1 MSESDLIEQLRTA
14 LARLH
19 DLDYL
24 ETHPLAQAL
33 ADKAAREAPVSR
45 GDLLRKRLL
54 AWIEG
59 LKPAPE
65 VPEWAPEWRRYII
78 LYDRYILR
86 RSLPQIEARLS
97 LGDRQVRREHRRALA
112 SLAVLVRSEL
122 QSGPAGAPRAIP
134 VSVQEAVQRLTP
146 TPRAFALAPL
156 IDEVATILAEVSHQ
170 PREILRWT
178 VEPPELSVYTDRG
191 ILHQLLLKLLQCAL
205 GQRERTTRLQL
216 TAMAVGERVRLQIV
230 YAATSL
236 PAADQGLRLCHWLTE
251 VLHGALRQRLIGSR
265 QVEFELLLPMGAR
278 PCKVLIIDDEP
289 PAVDLFEGYLSG
301 SEYAA
306 IGETRPERALARAV
320 EIAPDIIVLDVMM
333 PAMDG
338 WELLQRLRHTPELR
352 EVPIIVCSVLD
363 DADLALALGAAR
375 FLKKPVLRQH
385 LLAALREVRP
395 SGPATTTAEQGRPA
409 DR

>member
-1 MSESDLIEQLRTA
+1 MSGPDLIDQLRTA
-14 LARLH
+14 LTRLH

-24 ETHPLAQAL
+24 ETHPLAQVL
-33 ADKAAREAPVSR
+33 ADRELAEAAVSR

-65 VPEWAPEWRRYII
+65 VPEWAPEWRRYIV
-78 LYDRYILR
+78 LYDRYVLR
-86 RSLPQIEARLS
+86 RSLPQIETKLS

-112 SLAVLVRSEL
+112 ALAILARSEL
-122 QSGPAGAPRAIP
+122 HGHAAGAPRSVPA
-134 VSVQEAVQRLTP
+134 SVQEAVQRLTP
-146 TPRAFALAPL
+146 TPRAFTLAPL

-170 PREILRWT
+170 PGDILHWT
-178 VEPPELSVYTDRG
+178 VKPAELVIYTDRG

-205 GQRERTTRLQL
+205 RQRERATRLRL
-216 TAMAVGERVRLQIV
+216 TATAAGERVRLQIV

-236 PAADQGLRLCHWLTE
+236 PATDQGLRLCHWLAE
-251 VLHGALRQRLIGSR
+251 VLHGALAQRLIGAR
-265 QVEFELLLPMGAR
+265 QVEFELLLPLGMR

-301 SEYAA
+301 SEYTA

-320 EIAPDIIVLDVMM
+320 EIAPDVIVLDVMM

-385 LLAALREVRP
+385 LLAALRELCP
-395 SGPATTTAEQGRPA
+395 PGSATTAEQERPA
-409 DR
+409 GR